1 MWKIIRMAM
10 AYKHL
15 MPDIIELVKL
25 IESTGKDGKLTTK
38 ERGKLISA
46 FSQYLKK
53 VGPGSAN
60 ATSGSTSDARATA
73 KSN

>member
-1 MWKIIRMAM
+1 MWKIFRMAM

-15 MPDIIELVKL
+15 MPDIIELIKL

-46 FSQYLKK
+46 FSQFLKK
-53 VGPGSAN
+53 VGPGQN
-60 ATSGSTSDARATA
+60 ATSGSASS
-73 KSN
+73 K

>member
-15 MPDIIELVKL
+15 MPEMIALVQL
-25 IESTGKDGKLTTK
+25 IQSTGKDGKLTK
-38 ERGKLISA
+38 EERGQLISA
-46 FSQYLKK
+46 FSRFIKK
-53 VGPGSAN
+53 VGPAQN
-60 ATSGSTSDARATA
+60 ATTRATA